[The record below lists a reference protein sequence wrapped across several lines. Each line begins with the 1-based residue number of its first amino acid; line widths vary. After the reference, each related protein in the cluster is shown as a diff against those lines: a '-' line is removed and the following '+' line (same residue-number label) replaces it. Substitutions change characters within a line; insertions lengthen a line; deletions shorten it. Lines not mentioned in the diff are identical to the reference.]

1 MGMESDMTRSLFP
14 EAHRPMPARDPNEER
29 LLTAL
34 RLHLVDGVGPRTQQ
48 ELLDHFGTVE
58 RVFEATREELLA
70 VNGVGPRLAASI
82 IAARHSREPA
92 QELQRCR
99 ERGLRLLVRGTDDY
113 PATLGEIHDPP
124 SILYCRGEYRP
135 QDQLSVAI
143 VGSRRCTMYGRQ
155 VAEKLAG
162 GRARAG
168 LTVVSGLA
176 RGIDGA
182 AHRGALEAG
191 GRTLAVMGTGL
202 GEIYPPE
209 HADLADEIA
218 KQGALLTENK
228 LLQPPLP
235 GLFPQRNRII
245 SGMVLGVI
253 VVEAARNSGALHTV
267 RHAMEQ
273 GREVFAVPGRIDSLA
288 SAGCHDILRDGATL
302 VRGVE
307 DVLQALGPLMA
318 PVVTATDQMILTPRE
333 LNLDDQERRVLN
345 LVTIDPIAVDDVLRT
360 AGLDA
365 SRVLAT
371 LTVLEMRRLVRRIPG
386 GQVCRVL

>member
-1 MGMESDMTRSLFP
+1 
-14 EAHRPMPARDPNEER
+14 
-29 LLTAL
+29 
-34 RLHLVDGVGPRTQQ
+34 
-48 ELLDHFGTVE
+48 
-58 RVFEATREELLA
+58 
-70 VNGVGPRLAASI
+70 
-82 IAARHSREPA
+82 
-92 QELQRCR
+92 
-99 ERGLRLLVRGTDDY
+99 
-113 PATLGEIHDPP
+113 
-124 SILYCRGEYRP
+124 
-135 QDQLSVAI
+135 
-143 VGSRRCTMYGRQ
+143 
-155 VAEKLAG
+155 
-162 GRARAG
+162 
-168 LTVVSGLA
+168 
-176 RGIDGA
+176 
-182 AHRGALEAG
+182 
-191 GRTLAVMGTGL
+191 MGTGL
-202 GEIYPPE
+202 GEIYPTE
-209 HADLADEIA
+209 HADLADEIV

-302 VRGVE
+302 VRDVQ

-360 AGLDA
+360 AGLEA

-371 LTVLEMRRLVRRIPG
+371 LTVLEMRRLVRRVPG

>member
-1 MGMESDMTRSLFP
+1 MTNSLFP
-14 EAHRPMPARDPNEER
+14 EDNSLVTESSDPEAR
-29 LLTAL
+29 LLSAL

-48 ELLDHFGTVE
+48 SLLEQFGTVE
-58 RVFEATREELLA
+58 GVFRASRDELLA
-70 VNGVGPRLAASI
+70 TEGIGPRIAAAI
-82 IAARHSREPA
+82 IAARHSREPQ

-99 ERGLRLLVRGTDDY
+99 ERGLKLLVRGTAEY
-113 PATLGEIHDPP
+113 PVALSEIHDPP
-124 SILYCRGEYRP
+124 SILYCRGDYRP
-135 QDQLSVAI
+135 QDQLAVAI

-162 GRARAG
+162 GLARAG

-182 AHRGALEAG
+182 AHRGALDAG

-209 HADLADEIA
+209 HAGLADEIA
-218 KQGALLTENK
+218 RQGALLTENK

-245 SGMVLGVI
+245 SGLVLGVV

-267 RHAMEQ
+267 RHATEQ
-273 GREVFAVPGRIDSLA
+273 GRDVFAVPGRIDSLA

-302 VRGVE
+302 VRDVD

-318 PVVTATDQMILTPRE
+318 PVVTSTDQTILTPRE
-333 LNLDDQERRVLN
+333 LVLDDQERRVLN
-345 LVTIDPIAVDDVLRT
+345 LVTIDPIPVDDVLRT
-360 AGLDA
+360 AGIEV

-371 LTVLEMRRLVRRIPG
+371 LTVLEMRHLVRRMPG
-386 GQVCRVL
+386 GQVCRVM

>member
-1 MGMESDMTRSLFP
+1 MTNSLFP
-14 EAHRPMPARDPNEER
+14 EDNSLVTESSDPEAR
-29 LLTAL
+29 LLSAL

-48 ELLDHFGTVE
+48 SLLDQFGTVE
-58 RVFEATREELLA
+58 GVFRASRDELLA
-70 VNGVGPRLAASI
+70 TEGIGPRIAAAI
-82 IAARHSREPA
+82 IAARHSREPQ
-92 QELQRCR
+92 QELERCR
-99 ERGLRLLVRGTDDY
+99 ERGLKLLVRGTAEY
-113 PATLGEIHDPP
+113 PVALSEIHDPP
-124 SILYCRGEYRP
+124 SILYCRGDYRP
-135 QDQLSVAI
+135 QDQLAVAI

-162 GRARAG
+162 GLARAG

-182 AHRGALEAG
+182 AHRGALDAG

-209 HADLADEIA
+209 HAGLADEIA
-218 KQGALLTENK
+218 RQGALLTENK

-245 SGMVLGVI
+245 SGLVLGVV

-267 RHAMEQ
+267 RHATEQ
-273 GREVFAVPGRIDSLA
+273 GRDVFAVPGRIDSLA

-302 VRGVE
+302 VRDVD

-318 PVVTATDQMILTPRE
+318 PVVTSTDQTILTPRE
-333 LNLDDQERRVLN
+333 LVLDDQERRVLN
-345 LVTIDPIAVDDVLRT
+345 LVTIDPIPVDDVLRT
-360 AGLDA
+360 AGIEV

-371 LTVLEMRRLVRRIPG
+371 LTVLEMRHLVRRMPG
-386 GQVCRVL
+386 GQVCRVM

>member
-1 MGMESDMTRSLFP
+1 MTKSLFP
-14 EAHRPMPARDPNEER
+14 EADRLGTETADSEAR
-29 LLTAL
+29 LLAAL

-48 ELLDHFGTVE
+48 TLLDQFGTVE
-58 RVFEATREELLA
+58 GVFQASREELLA
-70 VNGVGPRLAASI
+70 TEGIGPRLAAAI
-82 IAARHSREPA
+82 IAARHSREPQ

-99 ERGLRLLVRGTDDY
+99 ERGLKLLVRGTAEY
-113 PATLGEIHDPP
+113 PVSLAEIHDPP

-135 QDQLSVAI
+135 QDQLAVAI

-162 GRARAG
+162 GLARAG

-182 AHRGALEAG
+182 AHRGALDAG

-209 HADLADEIA
+209 HAGLADEIA
-218 KQGALLTENK
+218 RQGALLTENK

-245 SGMVLGVI
+245 SGLVLGVV

-267 RHAMEQ
+267 RHATEQ
-273 GREVFAVPGRIDSLA
+273 GRDVFAVPGRIDSLA

-302 VRGVE
+302 VRDVD

-318 PVVTATDQMILTPRE
+318 PVVTSTDQTILTPRE
-333 LNLDDQERRVLN
+333 LVLDDQERRVLN
-345 LVTIDPIAVDDVLRT
+345 LVTIDPIPVDDVLRT
-360 AGLDA
+360 AGIEV
-365 SRVLAT
+365 SRVLST
-371 LTVLEMRRLVRRIPG
+371 LTVLEMRHLVRRLPG

>member
-1 MGMESDMTRSLFP
+1 MTNSLFP
-14 EAHRPMPARDPNEER
+14 EDNSLVTESSDPEAR
-29 LLTAL
+29 LLSAL

-48 ELLDHFGTVE
+48 SLLDQFGTVE
-58 RVFEATREELLA
+58 GVFRASRDELLA
-70 VNGVGPRLAASI
+70 TEGIGPRIAAAI
-82 IAARHSREPA
+82 IAARHSREPQ

-99 ERGLRLLVRGTDDY
+99 ERGLKLLVRGTAEY
-113 PATLGEIHDPP
+113 PVALSEIYDPP
-124 SILYCRGEYRP
+124 SILYCRGDYRP
-135 QDQLSVAI
+135 QDQLAVAI

-162 GRARAG
+162 GLARAG

-182 AHRGALEAG
+182 AHRGALDAG

-209 HADLADEIA
+209 HAGLADEIA
-218 KQGALLTENK
+218 RQGALLTENK

-245 SGMVLGVI
+245 SGLVLGVV

-267 RHAMEQ
+267 RHATEQ
-273 GREVFAVPGRIDSLA
+273 GRDVFAVPGRIDSLA

-302 VRGVE
+302 VRDVD

-318 PVVTATDQMILTPRE
+318 PVVTSTDQTILTPRE
-333 LNLDDQERRVLN
+333 LVLDDQERRVLN
-345 LVTIDPIAVDDVLRT
+345 LVTIDPIPVDDVLRT
-360 AGLDA
+360 AGIEV

-371 LTVLEMRRLVRRIPG
+371 LTVLEMRHLVRRMPG
-386 GQVCRVL
+386 GQVCRVM

>member
-1 MGMESDMTRSLFP
+1 MESVMTQSLFP
-14 EAHRPMPARDPNEER
+14 EADRPAPARDAAEAR

-34 RLHLVDGVGPRTQQ
+34 RLHLVDGVGPRMHQ

-58 RVFEATREELLA
+58 AVFEATREELLG
-70 VNGVGPRLAASI
+70 VDGVGPRLAASI

-99 ERGLRLLVRGTDDY
+99 ERGLRLLVRGSDDY
-113 PATLGEIHDPP
+113 PPSLAEIHDPP

-135 QDQLSVAI
+135 QDQLAVAI

-162 GRARAG
+162 GLARAG

-182 AHRGALEAG
+182 AHRGALDAG

-218 KQGALLTENK
+218 QQGALLTENK

-302 VRGVE
+302 VRDVQ

-360 AGLDA
+360 AGFEA

-371 LTVLEMRRLVRRIPG
+371 LTVLEMRRLVRRVPG